1 VKERRVF
8 LKGVKLFAKCG
19 VYREERE
26 LGVQLLVDLEVL
38 SDGFVDYQEL
48 YLLLTRAGHEEFTY
62 LEDLHDWLI
71 EQITNKWNPK
81 EVIIKTIKVSVP
93 FQHSFEGAGVVT
105 RWKRG
110 R

>member
-1 VKERRVF
+1 VKERSVF

-26 LGVQLLVDLEVL
+26 LGVQLLVDLEVF
-38 SDGFVDYQEL
+38 SDSFVDYQEL
-48 YLLLTRAGHEEFTY
+48 YSLLKDSATKEFTY

-71 EQITNKWNPK
+71 EQIINKWNPK
-81 EVIIKTIKVSVP
+81 EVIIKTVKHSVP